1 MDYIYGK
8 LNKTLEKVEY
18 ERLDTGS
25 LRIVVDNEARTI
37 KAEASVEVYDLTTAE
52 LDELIDVV
60 ERGRSSN
67 E

>member
-18 ERLDTGS
+18 EGLDTGS